1 MRFEREL
8 EGQAALATTGRSN
21 SGISDIYAV
30 IESKPRP
37 EVELFQRGRP
47 KEQQT
52 VKHFLRE
59 NRMEVTA
66 FARVHGKGT
75 QCHYP
80 LRFIN
85 RHQIEVALS
94 LSPGDKIRII
104 RGEISNKHGR
114 RATELHVRQFALCD
128 H

>member
-8 EGQAALATTGRSN
+8 EGQAARATTGRSN
-21 SGISDIYAV
+21 SGISDVYAV
-30 IESKPRP
+30 IASKPRP

-47 KEQQT
+47 KKRQT
-52 VKHFLRE
+52 VKQFLRQ

-66 FARVHGKGT
+66 FARVHGNSAT
-75 QCHYP
+75 CHYS

-85 RHQIEVALS
+85 RHQIEAALS
-94 LSPGDKIRII
+94 LRPGDKIKII
-104 RGEISNKHGR
+104 RGDLSNKHGR
-114 RATELHVRQFALCD
+114 SATELHVRQFALCD